1 MTQLN
6 NRDAE
11 DLAVAALDT
20 AYTNG
25 VFVQLSMRDHEDNT
39 LSAYAVATT
48 DPTSAQQLQ
57 TFVTRPPDTRS
68 LAQIGYESYAAQTGG
83 KTWNGLDMPTWDA
96 LPTHTVD
103 AWQMAALGIYTAVSR
118 RPADE

>member
-1 MTQLN
+1 MTDPPEN
-6 NRDAE
+6 DAE
-11 DLAVAALDT
+11 DLALAAFDT
-20 AYTNG
+20 TRTTG
-25 VFVQLSMRDHEDNT
+25 CFVQLSGRDDQNHLT
-39 LSAYAVATT
+39 TYAVATT
-48 DPTSAQQLQ
+48 DPVTAQRLQ
-57 TFVTRPPDTRS
+57 TFVARLPSTRS

-103 AWQMAALGIYTAVSR
+103 AWQAAALGIYAAVSR